1 MSGTLLFLS
10 LAFLIMGAAL
20 LVTLQF
26 LAVSAALILMVFL
39 LRYFESLED
48 YNLPNGSI
56 FVGYLVFQWPVTWPV
71 LNSIAANK
79 NLPIE
84 LLHPLETWYASLIF
98 QISVEV
104 LFVSAFGYIIY
115 RVFQRF

>member
-1 MSGTLLFLS
+1 
-10 LAFLIMGAAL
+10 
-20 LVTLQF
+20 
-26 LAVSAALILMVFL
+26 MVFL

-48 YNLPNGSI
+48 YNLPTGSI
-56 FVGYLVFQWPVTWPV
+56 FAGYFVLQWPATWPV
-71 LNSIAANK
+71 LNSIAANN

-84 LLHPLETWYASLIF
+84 LLHPLETWYASLVF